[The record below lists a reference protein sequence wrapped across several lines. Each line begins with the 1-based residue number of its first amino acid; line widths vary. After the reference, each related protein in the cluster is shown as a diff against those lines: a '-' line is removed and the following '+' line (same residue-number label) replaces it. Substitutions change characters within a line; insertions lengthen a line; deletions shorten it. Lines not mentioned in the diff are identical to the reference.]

1 FSMEKLMQYVWKHR
15 LWRSE
20 DMVTNTGKKV
30 RVVDPGLLNTDA
42 GPDFFNAKIEIDGHM
57 WVGNVEMHYRATD
70 WKRHHHDSDKAYDS
84 VILHVVAKDD
94 APVRRTNGELIPQ
107 LVLEVSPQFNAD
119 YASLV
124 GATIEVPCATKIKQ
138 VPHLTIVEWV
148 EGLAFERLHG
158 QVERIHQM
166 LDSFNGSWEDV
177 CYVTLARN
185 FGFGINNDAFERLA
199 RRTPLR
205 LLGKHSDSVLQIEA
219 LLFGQAGMLD
229 AQKPGMDSYYN
240 QLCTEYAF
248 LSNKFQLTPMEK
260 ESWKLFRIRP
270 QNFPYRRIAMLAQFI
285 EGGFRMMNRILEAE
299 GEKEM
304 RALFEMELSGY
315 WTKHYTFG
323 KPNERA
329 TATLSRSSTDIILI
343 NTVAPLLYAYGE
355 LTGNYEMTD
364 KAIKLLEDL
373 RAESNSI
380 VSHFV
385 AYGIDC
391 PDALTSQ
398 ALVQLKREY
407 CDARKCIY
415 CKIGHHLLSKAARG
429 E

>member
-1 FSMEKLMQYVWKHR
+1 MEKLMQYVWKHR

-158 QVERIHQM
+158 KVERIHQL

-248 LSNKFQLTPMEK
+248 LSHKFQLTPMEK

-304 RALFEMELSGY
+304 RSLFEMELSGY

>member
-1 FSMEKLMQYVWKHR
+1 MEKLMQYVWKHR

-107 LVLEVSPQFNAD
+107 LVLEVSPQFNVD

-158 QVERIHQM
+158 KVERIHQL

-219 LLFGQAGMLD
+219 LLFGQADMLD

-304 RALFEMELSGY
+304 RALFEVELSGY

-323 KPNERA
+323 KPNDRA
-329 TATLSRSSTDIILI
+329 TATLSRSSIDIILI

>member
-1 FSMEKLMQYVWKHR
+1 MQYVWKHR

-70 WKRHHHDSDKAYDS
+70 WKRHRHDSDKAYDS

-158 QVERIHQM
+158 KVERIHQL

-240 QLCTEYAF
+240 QLCTEYTF

-304 RALFEMELSGY
+304 RALFEVELSGY

-329 TATLSRSSTDIILI
+329 TATLSRSSIDIILI

>member
-1 FSMEKLMQYVWKHR
+1 MEKLMQYVWKHR

-70 WKRHHHDSDKAYDS
+70 WKRHRHDSDKAYDS

-94 APVRRTNGELIPQ
+94 APVRRSNGELIPQ

-158 QVERIHQM
+158 KVERIHQ
-166 LDSFNGSWEDV
+166 LLESFNGSWEDV

-304 RALFEMELSGY
+304 RALFEVELSGY

-329 TATLSRSSTDIILI
+329 TATLSRSSIDIILI

-355 LTGNYEMTD
+355 LTGDYEMTD

>member
-1 FSMEKLMQYVWKHR
+1 MEKLMQYVWKHR

-158 QVERIHQM
+158 KVERIHQL
-166 LDSFNGSWEDV
+166 LDNFNGSWEDV

-304 RALFEMELSGY
+304 RALFEVELSGY
-315 WTKHYTFG
+315 WIKHYTFG

-329 TATLSRSSTDIILI
+329 TATLSRSSIDIILI

>member
-1 FSMEKLMQYVWKHR
+1 MEKLMQYVWKHR

-70 WKRHHHDSDKAYDS
+70 WKRHRHDSDKAYDS

-158 QVERIHQM
+158 KVERIHQL

-304 RALFEMELSGY
+304 RALFEVELSGY

-329 TATLSRSSTDIILI
+329 TATLSRSSINIILI

-373 RAESNSI
+373 RAENNSI

>member
-1 FSMEKLMQYVWKHR
+1 MQYVWKHR

-70 WKRHHHDSDKAYDS
+70 WKRHRHDSDKAYDS

-158 QVERIHQM
+158 KVERIHQL

-304 RALFEMELSGY
+304 RALFEVELSGY

-329 TATLSRSSTDIILI
+329 TATLSRSSIDIILI

-373 RAESNSI
+373 RAENNSI

-398 ALVQLKREY
+398 ALVQLKRVY

>member
-1 FSMEKLMQYVWKHR
+1 MQYVWKHR

-70 WKRHHHDSDKAYDS
+70 WKRHRHDSDKAYDS

-158 QVERIHQM
+158 KVERIHQL

-304 RALFEMELSGY
+304 RALFEVELSGY

-329 TATLSRSSTDIILI
+329 TATLSRSSIDIILI
-343 NTVAPLLYAYGE
+343 NTVAPLLYSYGE

>member
-1 FSMEKLMQYVWKHR
+1 MEKLMQYVWKHR

-158 QVERIHQM
+158 KVERIHQL

-229 AQKPGMDSYYN
+229 AKKPGMDSYYN

-329 TATLSRSSTDIILI
+329 TATLSRSSIDIILI

>member
-1 FSMEKLMQYVWKHR
+1 MEKLMQYVWKHR

-70 WKRHHHDSDKAYDS
+70 WKRHRHDSDKAYDS

-158 QVERIHQM
+158 KVERIHQL

-304 RALFEMELSGY
+304 RALFEVELSGY

-329 TATLSRSSTDIILI
+329 TATLSRSSINIILI

-380 VSHFV
+380 VAHFV

>member
-1 FSMEKLMQYVWKHR
+1 MEKLMQYVWKHR

-124 GATIEVPCATKIKQ
+124 GATIEVPCAEKIKQ

-158 QVERIHQM
+158 KVERIHQL

-304 RALFEMELSGY
+304 RALFEVELSGY

-329 TATLSRSSTDIILI
+329 TATLSRSSIDIILI

>member
-1 FSMEKLMQYVWKHR
+1 MEKLMQYVWKHR

-158 QVERIHQM
+158 KVERIHQL

-285 EGGFRMMNRILEAE
+285 EGGFRMMNRILETE

-304 RALFEMELSGY
+304 RALFEVELSGY

-323 KPNERA
+323 KPNDRA
-329 TATLSRSSTDIILI
+329 TATLSRSSIDIILI

>member
-1 FSMEKLMQYVWKHR
+1 MQYVWKHR

-158 QVERIHQM
+158 KVERIHQL

-270 QNFPYRRIAMLAQFI
+270 QTFPYRRIAMLAQFI

-304 RALFEMELSGY
+304 RALFEVELSGY

-329 TATLSRSSTDIILI
+329 TATLSRSSIDIILI

>member
-1 FSMEKLMQYVWKHR
+1 MQYVWKHR

-158 QVERIHQM
+158 KVERIHQL

-304 RALFEMELSGY
+304 RALFEVELSGY

-323 KPNERA
+323 KPNERT
-329 TATLSRSSTDIILI
+329 TATLSRSSIDIILI

>member
-1 FSMEKLMQYVWKHR
+1 MEKLMQYVWKHR

-30 RVVDPGLLNTDA
+30 RVVDPGLFNTDA

-158 QVERIHQM
+158 KVERIHQL

-304 RALFEMELSGY
+304 RALFEVELSGY

>member
-1 FSMEKLMQYVWKHR
+1 MQYVWKHR

-158 QVERIHQM
+158 KVERIHQL
-166 LDSFNGSWEDV
+166 LDNFNGSWEDV

-304 RALFEMELSGY
+304 RSLFEVELSGY

-329 TATLSRSSTDIILI
+329 TATLSRSSIDIILI

>member
-1 FSMEKLMQYVWKHR
+1 MQYVWKHR

-158 QVERIHQM
+158 KVERIHQL

-285 EGGFRMMNRILEAE
+285 EGGFRMMNRILDAE

-304 RALFEMELSGY
+304 RALFEVELSGY

-329 TATLSRSSTDIILI
+329 TATLSRSSIDIILI

-355 LTGNYEMTD
+355 LTGSYEMTD

>member
-1 FSMEKLMQYVWKHR
+1 MQYVWKHR

-158 QVERIHQM
+158 KVERIHKL

-304 RALFEMELSGY
+304 RALFEVELSGY

-329 TATLSRSSTDIILI
+329 TATLSRSSIDIILI

>member
-1 FSMEKLMQYVWKHR
+1 MQYVWKHR

-70 WKRHHHDSDKAYDS
+70 WKRHRHDSDKAYDS

-158 QVERIHQM
+158 KVERIHQL

-285 EGGFRMMNRILEAE
+285 EGGFRMMNRILDAE

-304 RALFEMELSGY
+304 RALFEVELSGY

-329 TATLSRSSTDIILI
+329 TATLSRSSIDIILI

-373 RAESNSI
+373 RAENNSI

>member
-1 FSMEKLMQYVWKHR
+1 MQYVWKHR

-158 QVERIHQM
+158 KVERIHQL

-304 RALFEMELSGY
+304 RALFEVELSGY

-391 PDALTSQ
+391 PEALTSQ

>member
-1 FSMEKLMQYVWKHR
+1 MQYVWKHR

-158 QVERIHQM
+158 KVERIHQL

-304 RALFEMELSGY
+304 RALFEVELSGY

-329 TATLSRSSTDIILI
+329 TATLSRNSIDIILI

>member
-1 FSMEKLMQYVWKHR
+1 MQYVWKHR

-94 APVRRTNGELIPQ
+94 APVHRTNGELIPQ

-158 QVERIHQM
+158 KVERIHQL

-304 RALFEMELSGY
+304 RALFEVELSGY

-329 TATLSRSSTDIILI
+329 TATLSRSSIDIILI

>member
-1 FSMEKLMQYVWKHR
+1 MEKLMQYVWKHR

-124 GATIEVPCATKIKQ
+124 GATIEVPCAEKIKQ

-158 QVERIHQM
+158 KVERIHQL

-304 RALFEMELSGY
+304 RALFEVELSGY

-385 AYGIDC
+385 TYGIDC

>member
-1 FSMEKLMQYVWKHR
+1 MQYVWKHR

-30 RVVDPGLLNTDA
+30 RVVDPGLLNPDA

-70 WKRHHHDSDKAYDS
+70 WKRHRHDSDKAYDS

-107 LVLEVSPQFNAD
+107 VVLEVSPQFNAD

-158 QVERIHQM
+158 KVERIHQL

-285 EGGFRMMNRILEAE
+285 EGGFRMMNRILDAE

-304 RALFEMELSGY
+304 RALFEVELSGY

-329 TATLSRSSTDIILI
+329 TATLSRSSIDIILI

-373 RAESNSI
+373 RAENNSI

>member
-1 FSMEKLMQYVWKHR
+1 MEKLMQYVWKHR

-158 QVERIHQM
+158 KVERIHQL

-248 LSNKFQLTPMEK
+248 LSNKFQLTPMER

-329 TATLSRSSTDIILI
+329 TATLSRSSIDIILI

-355 LTGNYEMTD
+355 LTGSYEMTD

-373 RAESNSI
+373 RAENNSI

-385 AYGIDC
+385 SYGIDC

>member
-1 FSMEKLMQYVWKHR
+1 MQYVWKHR

-158 QVERIHQM
+158 KVERIHQL

-248 LSNKFQLTPMEK
+248 LSNKFQLTPMER

-304 RALFEMELSGY
+304 RALFEVELSGY

-329 TATLSRSSTDIILI
+329 TATLSRSSIDIILI

-373 RAESNSI
+373 RAENNSI

>member
-1 FSMEKLMQYVWKHR
+1 MQYVWKHR

-70 WKRHHHDSDKAYDS
+70 WKRHRHDSDKAYDS

-158 QVERIHQM
+158 KVERIHQL

-229 AQKPGMDSYYN
+229 VQKPGMDSYYN

-285 EGGFRMMNRILEAE
+285 EGGFRMMNRILDAE

-304 RALFEMELSGY
+304 RALFEVELSGY

-329 TATLSRSSTDIILI
+329 TATLSRNSIDIILI

-380 VSHFV
+380 VAHFV

>member
-1 FSMEKLMQYVWKHR
+1 MEKLMQYVWKHR

-70 WKRHHHDSDKAYDS
+70 WKRHRHDSDKAYDS

-158 QVERIHQM
+158 KVERIHQL

-285 EGGFRMMNRILEAE
+285 EGGFRMMNRIHEAE

-304 RALFEMELSGY
+304 RALFEVELSGY

-329 TATLSRSSTDIILI
+329 TATLSRSSIDIILI

-380 VSHFV
+380 VAHFV

>member
-1 FSMEKLMQYVWKHR
+1 MEKLMQYVWKHR

-158 QVERIHQM
+158 KVERIHQL

-304 RALFEMELSGY
+304 RALFKVELSGY

-329 TATLSRSSTDIILI
+329 TATLSRSSIDIILI

-364 KAIKLLEDL
+364 KAIKLLESL
-373 RAESNSI
+373 RAENNSI

>member
-1 FSMEKLMQYVWKHR
+1 MQYVWKHR

-70 WKRHHHDSDKAYDS
+70 WKRHRHDSDKAYDS

-158 QVERIHQM
+158 KVERIHQL

-304 RALFEMELSGY
+304 RALFEVELSGY
-315 WTKHYTFG
+315 WIKHYTFG

-329 TATLSRSSTDIILI
+329 TATLSRCSIDIILI

>member
-1 FSMEKLMQYVWKHR
+1 MQYVWKHR

-70 WKRHHHDSDKAYDS
+70 WKRHRHDSDKAYDS

-158 QVERIHQM
+158 KVERIHQL

-304 RALFEMELSGY
+304 RALFEVELSGY

-329 TATLSRSSTDIILI
+329 TATLSRSSIDIILI

-373 RAESNSI
+373 RAENNSI
-380 VSHFV
+380 VAHFV

>member
-1 FSMEKLMQYVWKHR
+1 MEKLMQYVWKHR

-70 WKRHHHDSDKAYDS
+70 WKRHRHDSDKAYDS

-158 QVERIHQM
+158 KVERIHQL

-285 EGGFRMMNRILEAE
+285 EGGFRMMNRILETE

>member
-1 FSMEKLMQYVWKHR
+1 MEKLMQYVWKHR

-158 QVERIHQM
+158 KVERIHQL

-285 EGGFRMMNRILEAE
+285 EGGFRMMNRILETE

-304 RALFEMELSGY
+304 RALFEVELSGY

-329 TATLSRSSTDIILI
+329 TATLSRSSIDIILI
-343 NTVAPLLYAYGE
+343 NTVDPLLYAYGE

>member
-1 FSMEKLMQYVWKHR
+1 MEKLMQYVWKHR

-94 APVRRTNGELIPQ
+94 APVHRTNGELIPQ

-158 QVERIHQM
+158 KVERIHQL

-285 EGGFRMMNRILEAE
+285 EGGFRMMNRILDAE

-304 RALFEMELSGY
+304 RALFEVELSGY

-329 TATLSRSSTDIILI
+329 TATLSRSSIDIILI
-343 NTVAPLLYAYGE
+343 NTVAPLLYAYSE

>member
-1 FSMEKLMQYVWKHR
+1 MQYVWKHR

-70 WKRHHHDSDKAYDS
+70 WKRHRHDSDKAYDS

-158 QVERIHQM
+158 KVERIHQ
-166 LDSFNGSWEDV
+166 LLNSFNGSWEDV

-285 EGGFRMMNRILEAE
+285 EGGFRMMNRILETE

-329 TATLSRSSTDIILI
+329 TATLSRSSIDIILI

-380 VSHFV
+380 VAHFV

>member
-1 FSMEKLMQYVWKHR
+1 MEKLMQYVWKHR

-70 WKRHHHDSDKAYDS
+70 WKRHRHDSDKAYDS

-158 QVERIHQM
+158 KVERIHQL

-285 EGGFRMMNRILEAE
+285 EGGFRMMNRILDAE

-304 RALFEMELSGY
+304 RALFEVELSGY

-329 TATLSRSSTDIILI
+329 TATLSRSSIDIILI

>member
-1 FSMEKLMQYVWKHR
+1 MEKLMQYVWKHR

-158 QVERIHQM
+158 KVERIHQL

-270 QNFPYRRIAMLAQFI
+270 QNFPYRRIAMLAQYI

-304 RALFEMELSGY
+304 RALFEVELSGY

>member
-1 FSMEKLMQYVWKHR
+1 MEKLMQYVWKHR

-30 RVVDPGLLNTDA
+30 RVVDPGLLYTDA

-70 WKRHHHDSDKAYDS
+70 WKRHRHDSDKAYDS

-158 QVERIHQM
+158 KVERIHQL

-304 RALFEMELSGY
+304 RALFEVELSGY

-329 TATLSRSSTDIILI
+329 TATLSRSSIDIILI

>member
-1 FSMEKLMQYVWKHR
+1 MEKLMQYVWKHR

-158 QVERIHQM
+158 KVERIHQ
-166 LDSFNGSWEDV
+166 LLESFNGSWEDV

-304 RALFEMELSGY
+304 RALFEVELSGY

-323 KPNERA
+323 KPNDRA
-329 TATLSRSSTDIILI
+329 TATLSRSSIDIILI

-373 RAESNSI
+373 RAENNSI

>member
-1 FSMEKLMQYVWKHR
+1 MEKLMQYVWKHR

-70 WKRHHHDSDKAYDS
+70 WKRHRHDSDKAYDS

-158 QVERIHQM
+158 KVERIHLL

-304 RALFEMELSGY
+304 RALFEVELSGY

-329 TATLSRSSTDIILI
+329 TATLSRSSIDIILI

-373 RAESNSI
+373 RAENNSI